1 MGNREVT
8 TIALSPVIQSWKT
21 LSFNSTLYL
30 KPILDVLLSELPD
43 DCCCELRLGLQE
55 ALVNAAKHG
64 NNLDPAKSVFVRY
77 SSTQGQF
84 WWVIVDQGCGFEPPQ
99 SNARMETNDPPDIEA
114 ESGRGLYIL
123 YQVFD
128 QVYWN
133 LQGTELS
140 LFKHLHFS

>member
-1 MGNREVT
+1 VT
-8 TIALSPVIQSWKT
+8 AIALSSPVVQSWKT
-21 LSFNSTLYL
+21 LTFSSTLFL
-30 KPILDVLLSELPD
+30 QPVLDALLSELPED
-43 DCCCELRLGLQE
+43 FCFDFHYELRLGLQE

-64 NNLDPAKSVFVRY
+64 NNLNPEKSVVVRY

-84 WWVIVDQGCGFEPPQ
+84 WWVIVDQGCGFEPAEAI
-99 SNARMETNDPPDIEA
+99 ARIEPDLPPPVEA
-114 ESGRGLYIL
+114 ESGRGIYIL

-140 LFKHLHFS
+140 LFKHFQSL